1 MVNDNPKKNIYKCES
16 NKWRIQKEHDGKTY
30 YFGRYH
36 KLEDA
41 MKVRDLLETINYGFV
56 LDPMRNITQMSNG
69 RWYLRKYRDGVSIY
83 NGSFDTLEEAQKERD
98 YMESVNWEWE
108 LTNGNGEISEEELI
122 NGSDW
127 IRPHKGI
134 SEKRYDNDFHFPKGV
149 TKRHFR

>member
-1 MVNDNPKKNIYKCES
+1 MVRNNPRKNIYKCES

-30 YFGRYH
+30 YFGRYS

-56 LDPMRNITQMSNG
+56 LDPMRNINQMSNG
-69 RWYLRKYRDGVSIY
+69 RWYLRKYRDGESIY
-83 NGSFDTLEEAQKERD
+83 NGSFDTLEEAQAERD

-108 LTNGNGEISEEELI
+108 LTNGAGEISEDELI

-134 SEKRYDNDFHFPKGV
+134 SENHKYTDFHFPKGI
-149 TKRHFR
+149 TKKSF